1 MEDFY
6 MNKQAFAFLTLFSLV
21 LLLSVY
27 YVTLPNDD
35 ALVMKVEDPTKA
47 VLKDNADVLKKNIE
61 QDNEKEIKK
70 NGEIIANDKTKG
82 EVKKEAL
89 VKIDQLKQQR
99 QCEEELVL
107 KLKESG
113 YESVVEIKDK
123 NCKVSIFKQKAN
135 KEVAGKIIK
144 QMDEWTKK
152 KYFTEV
158 SFK

>member
-1 MEDFY
+1 
-6 MNKQAFAFLTLFSLV
+6 MNKQAFAFLTLFSLI

-27 YVTLPNDD
+27 YVTLPPDD
-35 ALVMKVEDPTKA
+35 ALVMKVEDPTKVA
-47 VLKDNADVLKKNIE
+47 PKDNADVLKKNIE
-61 QDNEKEIKK
+61 KDNEKEIKK
-70 NGEIIANDKTKG
+70 NGEIIANDKVKG
-82 EVKKEAL
+82 ELKQEAL

-99 QCEEELVL
+99 QNEEELVL
-107 KLKESG
+107 KLKEIG
-113 YESVVEIKDK
+113 YQSVVEIKDK

-144 QMDEWTKK
+144 QIDEWTKK